1 MLHRQ
6 LSVFATSVA
15 AVLALQVG
23 LMPVAQAT
31 EIKGGAILDHPC
43 GKVSVKHMG
52 LVNAGKMDEAL
63 ALSTPEMQAEWK
75 AMPADEQNMI
85 SGMMQAM
92 SQSAEDFAADIKE
105 HGVLVIDGQSA
116 TLTVQKMTQDAGG
129 VSTSIMTEAY
139 QIDGSDCAISR

>member
-116 TLTVQKMTQDAGG
+116 TLTVQKMTQDASG